1 MKTLMTLQNIRTPCA
16 VKQFLQGNQDVIFTV
31 AAHKSERYQQISKL
45 LNQLDYHKLKRPDKG
60 IVIAFLQK
68 ITGYSRQQLTRLIAK
83 HKATGSLVFEPT
95 MGKHGFTKRY
105 TDSDCRLLAEL
116 DKLHATPNGL
126 RVKKLCERA
135 YHVYNNQAY
144 KRLAKISVSHIY
156 NLRQQRAYRCAR
168 GHYTKTQGKKGVN
181 IGIRKKPRPDNK
193 PGFLR
198 IDTVHQ
204 GDFEG
209 EKGVYHINAI
219 DEVTQFEIIAS
230 VEKIS
235 EAYLIPVLEL
245 MLQSFPFKIINFHSD
260 NGSEYINHRVAKLLN
275 KLNIGMTKSRARR
288 STDNGLVESKNA
300 SVVRKTFGY
309 SHIPQKYA
317 AVMNDFNIQALN
329 PYINYHR
336 PCLFSKTITNKKGK
350 QTKTYTYTDVMTP
363 YEKLKSLPNAAQ
375 YLKPGMT
382 FKKLD
387 DISMKKSDNEAAEY
401 LNTERE
407 KLFQTINQDCL
418 KCAI

>member
-1 MKTLMTLQNIRTPCA
+1 
-16 VKQFLQGNQDVIFTV
+16 
-31 AAHKSERYQQISKL
+31 
-45 LNQLDYHKLKRPDKG
+45 
-60 IVIAFLQK
+60 
-68 ITGYSRQQLTRLIAK
+68 
-83 HKATGSLVFEPT
+83 
-95 MGKHGFTKRY
+95 
-105 TDSDCRLLAEL
+105 
-116 DKLHATPNGL
+116 
-126 RVKKLCERA
+126 
-135 YHVYNNQAY
+135 
-144 KRLAKISVSHIY
+144 
-156 NLRQQRAYRCAR
+156 
-168 GHYTKTQGKKGVN
+168 
-181 IGIRKKPRPDNK
+181 
-193 PGFLR
+193 
-198 IDTVHQ
+198 
-204 GDFEG
+204 
-209 EKGVYHINAI
+209 
-219 DEVTQFEIIAS
+219 
-230 VEKIS
+230 
-235 EAYLIPVLEL
+235 